1 MQRKSYFPQK
11 LKIQIA
17 SENELPSDPIAASSD
32 VFQMALDFI
41 DIETIGIYE
50 SFYALFLNR
59 ANKPIGWAIISTGGV
74 TGGVTGTVVD
84 NRILF
89 SHAVLALASGIIVFH
104 NHPSGNLKPSQADID
119 LTQKIKQ
126 AAPLL
131 DMQLMDHI
139 ILSPDLEH
147 YYSFSDHGIL

>member
-1 MQRKSYFPQK
+1 MQRKSYSQQK
-11 LKIQIA
+11 LKIQIV

-59 ANKPIGWAIISTGGV
+59 ANKPVGWAIIS

-89 SHAVLALASGIIVFH
+89 SHAVLSLASSIIVFH

-131 DMQLMDHI
+131 DMLLLDHI
-139 ILSPDLEH
+139 ILSPDLEQ
-147 YYSFSDHGIL
+147 YYSFGDHGIL